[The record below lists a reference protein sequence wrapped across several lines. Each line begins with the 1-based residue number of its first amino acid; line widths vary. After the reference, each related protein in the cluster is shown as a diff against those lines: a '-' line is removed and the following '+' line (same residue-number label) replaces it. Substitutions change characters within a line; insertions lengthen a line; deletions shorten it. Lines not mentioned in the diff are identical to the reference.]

1 MKGAHITV
9 TVAVVVILAGLML
22 VVVSPPLSGTALIAG
37 PALTALGLGALAR
50 VCLVTGGRW

>member
-1 MKGAHITV
+1 MKGPHITV

-22 VVVSPPLSGTALIAG
+22 VVVSPPLSGTALISG
-37 PALTALGLGALAR
+37 HALTALGLGVLAR

>member
-9 TVAVVVILAGLML
+9 TVAVAIILAGLML

-37 PALTALGLGALAR
+37 PALTAIGLGVLVR
-50 VCLVTGGRW
+50 LCLVTGGRW